1 MIGSPV
7 YLVVLLRVG
16 SHSRLLFL
24 EAAIFCSLTQAV
36 SFRNPQTPFEQ
47 AGPNANLQQA
57 IHLRVNNTVIAMLT
71 RNHAMSLLGRGSL
84 PQSNMIINTKAFSYT
99 ASKAFSSTMLAK
111 RSAPFLPTYHA
122 MTTAPDS
129 RVEWFFVPDSV
140 LDRLDTGAAKLAFQK
155 SNPFNDPEVH
165 NCKISFLPD
174 DKYATWT

>member
-1 MIGSPV
+1 
-7 YLVVLLRVG
+7 
-16 SHSRLLFL
+16 
-24 EAAIFCSLTQAV
+24 
-36 SFRNPQTPFEQ
+36 
-47 AGPNANLQQA
+47 
-57 IHLRVNNTVIAMLT
+57 MLT

-174 DKYATWT
+174 DKYATWTETRRKSTVHMPLPRSEEASTVRHQLNKVVGPHIGKVSYECIAKSDPRL